1 MPEFVHVFQAGRMNK
16 DLDERLVPNGEYRD
30 ALNLDLANSDNG
42 NAGSL
47 KNVPGNSQLR
57 GKPQWNNNY
66 IDSLTNA
73 KCIGSFTDD
82 KSDKIY
88 WFITSTEA
96 DCIAEYTFKNG
107 KIEPVIVD
115 TNNVLNFSS
124 QYLITAINIIDNL
137 LFWTDNNSEPKT
149 INIDK
154 FKRGSVNFVTQ
165 TKIPSYDS
173 TSQTYSANLN
183 GRPDFVEADV
193 TVIKKSPL
201 TALTLDMSASSRG
214 DSPGTGTNLV
224 TYGVYNPGTSNNRV
238 NFTYATDAL
247 VPLIR
252 ESLPTRYDW
261 QTNIDEDATYYDSS
275 SLNGWDG
282 YLSLNFQNSS
292 LPLNTWRVG
301 DTVILTFD
309 SSDVSFTDQE
319 YSVSIR
325 LVQDFTGIGLWW
337 KAEIQAI
344 SSDIGTFDN
353 GSGGIQTL
361 TWEALLEEE
370 DAMFED
376 VFPRFAYRWKYIDNE
391 YSTFSPFSE
400 VAFLGGEFSYES
412 REGYNIGM
420 INNIRKLILKD
431 IEWGDDSVEE
441 VDILYKESNSSAVYI
456 VDTLLKDESY
466 DTASPP
472 ALITE
477 FEVETE
483 LIGALVESNQILRP
497 WDNVPRKAQA
507 QEMIGNR
514 IVYGNYLQNYN
525 VPTTQLTLSSIS
537 NEYNINNVGKPL
549 FSVKSMRT
557 YQAGIVY
564 IDKYGRETPVFTN
577 KEAGTQLSIA
587 SSSGFNRLIAQ
598 PSNDPPSFATHYKVF
613 LKETSNEYYN
623 LALDRY
629 YDAEDGN
636 VWLSFPSSERNKI
649 SEESYLIAKK
659 QHDNNIPI
667 SKTTRYRVM
676 SISNEAPDFI
686 KTVGLSLGT
695 ESVVSQS
702 SMEVGSLG
710 FAFVGPNP
718 STNPQFAPN
727 FAGNKVVFAV
737 GNFVSDEYDV
747 QDYKVVSQPTDST
760 TLYELSL
767 DRGIGADAAFL
778 ASVSVGSNFSI
789 RIIGDKE
796 ETKPEYQGRFFVK
809 IPRDIEFDAN
819 IMKSFQALD
828 PEYSILGSI
837 SFTLSNNGNQGEVG
851 PGRNFQFGY
860 YWIDW
865 GNNYSTSGSGN
876 NNGITRFHYVA
887 GKGVWMDG
895 ERVTGGAPSPPE
907 GPIGSYINNP
917 GGVLPGQ
924 YDFFQNFGPIT
935 NGSEY
940 FGYSYVGIKGD
951 GDNVPPKYID
961 SMSGTAP
968 GPLGPIVI
976 PGSYATSRPV
986 SPNGFLATGN
996 SVRFLYEPDGEVSE
1010 IYTIEEAYGFWHKR
1024 GETNEGEHRN
1034 FSYTVLYRL
1043 DRPVFWQYAPGFN
1056 GNSSYTEH
1064 LEAAADIVIQAVKP
1078 VVPKGERLLTSNNP
1092 AIFETEPKEAVDL
1105 DLYYQAS
1112 DSLAIANYKNPVE
1125 LKWYN
1130 CFSYGNGVESNR
1142 IRDDYNAVTIDKGA
1156 TVSSILADPYG
1167 EERKGSGFIFSQI
1180 YNSTSGINRLNQ
1192 FIQAQPITKDL
1203 NPVYGTI
1210 QKLHARDTDLI
1221 TLCEDKCFRVLANK
1235 DALFNADGNSN
1246 ITSNN
1251 NVLGQATP
1259 YAGEFGISK
1268 NPESF
1273 ADYGFRLYFTDK
1285 NRGTV
1290 LRLSRDG
1297 LTEISNKG
1305 MGDFFADVLK
1315 LNGTLLGTYD
1325 ADNGLY
1331 NLSLPTLGSEWNT
1344 KLNPIQS
1351 DNLSTACEDSVQNP
1365 PATENYVHTTVSFK
1379 ESVDGWTSRKSF
1391 MPESGVSLNDR
1402 YFTFKEGLIW
1412 VHGEN
1417 PLYNNFYGEQYV
1429 SSFNVLVN
1437 DSPNIVKGY
1446 TALNYSGT
1454 KSRELE
1460 YEKNNTD
1467 EWYSIAEVN
1476 AEGWRPTSTR
1486 IKNAGWYVNYVR
1498 TNLEAG
1504 EIKEFENKEGKYFN
1518 HIKTLA
1524 VCGEAF
1530 GLGYST
1536 ETTSDPQNYLL
1547 TTFIDF
1553 NCSNTGSSTDP
1564 DEELRLWTDW
1574 DQIVGVNDITIAR
1587 ETDAANAK
1595 CIIEGF
1601 YNVSSDYTNIIK
1613 DGIEFKYFAT
1623 AGLQVGTQLYD
1634 YNTEQPLT
1642 AAGLGLYVPSTT
1654 RVEIP
1659 NDAALDPNN
1668 TSVNPPDNYDFIIYN
1683 SSGIIT
1689 EIVQYNTINV
1699 FCSESGTGP
1708 LTFEVTTTA
1717 TSTSVELPYDSTGTY
1732 SGIINWGDG
1741 STSTNSY
1748 AGRTHT
1754 YTDTGV
1760 YTIQISGRSSKIVF
1774 GNLTNSIASLY
1785 TKLVQFGDPMQF
1797 ERLSFGAISNS
1808 NHGAINMDFSEV
1820 LDIPSF
1826 AANANIDYLL
1836 SGSLNQYIYVN
1847 NFNNIEAWNVSNVT
1861 SMQSCFY
1868 VNLTFNQPL
1877 NSWNVSGVTTMFD
1890 MFAGARDFNQPLNSW
1905 NVSNVTNMGG
1915 MFRGIVGPM

>member
-1 MPEFVHVFQAGRMNK
+1 MPEFVHVFQSGRMNK

-47 KNVPGNSQLR
+47 KNVRGNLQLR

-88 WFITSTEA
+88 WFVTSDEA
-96 DCIAEYTFKNG
+96 DCIAEYTFKTA

-173 TSQTYSANLN
+173 ISQTYSANLT
-183 GRPDFVEADV
+183 GRPNFIEADV

-201 TALTLDMSASSRG
+201 AALTLDMSASSRG

-224 TYGVYNPGTSNNRV
+224 TYGVYNPGASENRI
-238 NFTYATDAL
+238 NFTYAPDST
-247 VPLIR
+247 VSLIR

-261 QTNIDEDATYYDSS
+261 QTNIDGDATYYNNS

-282 YLSLNFQNSS
+282 YLFLNFISSS
-292 LPLNTWRVG
+292 LPQNTWRVG

-309 SSDVSFTDQE
+309 SSDLPFTDQE
-319 YSVSIR
+319 YSVSVR
-325 LVQDFTGIGLWW
+325 LVEDLNGNGINW

-344 SSDIGTFDN
+344 SSDIGTFVDGN
-353 GSGGIQTL
+353 GDIREL

-431 IEWGDDSVEE
+431 IEWGNDSVEE

-466 DTASPP
+466 DTSG

-507 QEMIGNR
+507 QEIIGNR

-537 NEYNINNVGKPL
+537 NEYNPDNIGKPL

-587 SSSGFNRLIAQ
+587 SSSSFNRLIAQ
-598 PSNDPPSFATHYKVF
+598 PTNTPPSFATHYKVF

-649 SEESYLIAKK
+649 SEESYLITKK
-659 QHDNNIPI
+659 QHDNSQPVT
-667 SKTTRYRVM
+667 SLSRYRIL

-686 KTVGLSLGT
+686 KTVKSALSSSG
-695 ESVVSQS
+695 VKNQS
-702 SMEVGSLG
+702 PISAGALG
-710 FAFVGPNP
+710 FAFEGPSP
-718 STNPQFAPN
+718 EVDPQFGPRFN
-727 FAGNKVVFAV
+727 GNKITFSL
-737 GNFVSDEYDV
+737 GNFTSDFYEV
-747 QDYKVVSQPTDST
+747 QLLRVVNVTGADA
-760 TLYELSL
+760 LYELSL
-767 DRGIGADAAFL
+767 KKGIGADAEFL
-778 ASVSVGSNFSI
+778 TNVGVGSIYNINIFE
-789 RIIGDKE
+789 DKE
-796 ETKPEYQGRFFVK
+796 ETSPEYQGRFFVK
-809 IPRDIEFDAN
+809 IPRDFSFDSN
-819 IMKSFQALD
+819 IMESFQALD
-828 PEYSILGSI
+828 PQYSILGVQ
-837 SFTLSNNGNQGEVG
+837 SFTLNGGATPAG
-851 PGRNFQFGY
+851 DATHGA
-860 YWIDW
+860 YWLDW
-865 GNNYSTSGSGN
+865 GNDYRGTPTKTYVGGIGN
-876 NNGITRFHYVA
+876 WMNGWPF
-887 GKGVWMDG
+887 G
-895 ERVTGGAPSPPE
+895 PSPQPSS
-907 GPIGSYINNP
+907 GPIGSWINNP
-917 GGVLPGQ
+917 EPNGTE
-924 YDFFQNFGPIT
+924 FFLNQGPIT
-935 NGSEY
+935 KNSK
-940 FGYSYVGIKGD
+940 YVGFNWAGVRGP
-951 GDNVPPKYID
+951 GDNVPPKYIN
-961 SMSGTAP
+961 SMFGSAP
-968 GPLGPIVI
+968 GPLDPD
-976 PGSYATSRPV
+976 AEANRTSRVITPD
-986 SPNGFLATGN
+986 GFLTTGA
-996 SVRFLYEPDGEVSE
+996 SIRFLNLTTQEQSGVYIIDKAQGYWHRRGTASE
-1010 IYTIEEAYGFWHKR
+1010 
-1024 GETNEGEHRN
+1024 EGEERN
-1034 FSYTVLYRL
+1034 FG
-1043 DRPVFWQYAPGFN
+1043 YAILLQLNREVEESWAPDPN
-1056 GNSSYTEH
+1056 TAYNSMIT
-1064 LEAAADIVIQAVKP
+1064 AATNIAIQAVIP
-1078 VVPKGERLLTSNNP
+1078 VIPEGNRLLTSNNP

-1112 DSLAIANYKNPVE
+1112 DSLAIANYNNPVE
-1125 LKWYN
+1125 LEWYN
-1130 CFSYGNGVESNR
+1130 CFSYGNGAESNR

-1315 LNGTLLGTYD
+1315 INNNLLGTYD

-1331 NLSLPTLGSEWNT
+1331 NLTLPVLGPEWNT

-1351 DNLSTACEDSVQNP
+1351 DNLSTACEDNLQNP
-1365 PATENYVHTTVSFK
+1365 PETEDYVHTTVSFK

-1402 YFTFKEGLIW
+1402 YFTFNEGLIW
-1412 VHGEN
+1412 AHGQGS
-1417 PLYNNFYGEQYV
+1417 LYNNFYGEQYV

-1437 DSPNIVKGY
+1437 DSPNVVKGY

-1486 IKNAGWYVNYVR
+1486 IKNPGWYVNYVR

-1518 HIKTLA
+1518 YIKTLA

-1536 ETTSDPQNYLL
+1536 GTTSDPQNYLL

-1574 DQIVGVNDITIAR
+1574 DQIVGVNDITIAL
-1587 ETDAANAK
+1587 ETVAADAK

-1601 YNVSSDYTNIIK
+1601 YNISSDYTNIIK

-1642 AAGLGLYVPSTT
+1642 TAGLGLYVPPTT

-1699 FCSESGTGP
+1699 FCSESFTGP
-1708 LTFEVTTTA
+1708 LTFKVTTTA

-1754 YTDTGV
+1754 YTDTGI

-1836 SGSLNQYIYVN
+1836 SGSQSQNIYVN

-1868 VNLTFNQPL
+1868 LNLTFNQPL

-1915 MFRGIVGPM
+1915 MFRGIEGPM

>member
-47 KNVPGNSQLR
+47 KNVAGNTQLR
-57 GKPQWNNNY
+57 GKPQWDNNY

-73 KCIGSFTDD
+73 KCIGSFVDD

-96 DCIAEYTFKNG
+96 DCIAEYQFSG
-107 KIEPVIVD
+107 GQIRPVIVD

-154 FKRGSVNFVTQ
+154 FKKGSVNFVTH
-165 TKIPSYDS
+165 TKIPSYNS
-173 TSQTYSANLN
+173 TSQTYSANLT
-183 GRPDFVEADV
+183 GRPNFNEADV

-201 TALTLDMSASSRG
+201 TALTLGMSASSRG
-214 DSPGTGTNLV
+214 DRPGTGTNNV
-224 TYGVYNPGTSNNRV
+224 NYGIYNPTGASNNRL
-238 NFTYATDAL
+238 NFTYATSTGS
-247 VPLIR
+247 PLIR

-261 QTNIDEDATYYDSS
+261 VTNTALDANYYAGS
-275 SLNGWDG
+275 GIAFWDG
-282 YLSLNFQNSS
+282 YINLNFSGTS
-292 LPLNTWRVG
+292 LPPNTWRIG
-301 DTVILTFD
+301 DTIILTFD
-309 SSDVSFTDQE
+309 SSDFAFTDQK
-319 YSVSIR
+319 YTVSVR
-325 LVQDFTGIGLWW
+325 LTEDLTEAGISW
-337 KAEIQAI
+337 KTEIQAI
-344 SSDIGTFDN
+344 SSDIGTFSD
-353 GSGGIQTL
+353 GSGGIQRL
-361 TWEALLEEE
+361 PWEALLQEEN
-370 DAMFED
+370 AMFED

-431 IEWGDDSVEE
+431 IDWGYLGVEE

-456 VDTLLKDESY
+456 VDTLVKDESY
-466 DTASPP
+466 DASGN
-472 ALITE
+472 LITE

-507 QEMIGNR
+507 QEIIGNR

-525 VPTTQLTLSSIS
+525 VPTTSLTLSSIS
-537 NEYNINNVGKPL
+537 NEYNAANVGKPT

-587 SSSGFNRLIAQ
+587 SSSGFNRLNVK
-598 PSNDPPSFATHYKVF
+598 PTNDPPSFATHYKVF

-636 VWLSFPSSERNKI
+636 VWLSFPSSERNKV

-659 QHDNNIPI
+659 QHDNNVPVA
-667 SKTTRYRVM
+667 SLSRYRIM

-686 KTVGLSLGT
+686 KTVGISLGT
-695 ESVVSQS
+695 ESVKNES
-702 SMEVGSLG
+702 SISIGTLG
-710 FAFVGPNP
+710 LAFIGPNP
-718 STNPQFAPN
+718 EANPQFAPN
-727 FAGNKVVFAV
+727 FAGNKVVFSL
-737 GNFVSDEYDV
+737 GNFISDEYEV
-747 QDYKVVSQPTDST
+747 QDYKVVNNPTAST
-760 TLYELSL
+760 TLYELSI
-767 DRGIGADAAFL
+767 DRGIGVDADFL
-778 ASVSVGSNFSI
+778 TNVGVGDTYSI

-796 ETKPEYQGRFFVK
+796 ENKPEYQGRFFVK
-809 IPRDIEFDAN
+809 IPRDIQFDAN
-819 IMKSFQALD
+819 ITESFQAID
-828 PEYSILGSI
+828 PEYSVLGSI
-837 SFTLSNNGNQGEVG
+837 NFKFDGPRGNVGETGG
-851 PGRNFQFGY
+851 PNDFSPQGY

-865 GNNYSTSGSGN
+865 GGEYQTGGRDNYIAGSGVWLSSTDIPGDQPTLPIVN
-876 NNGITRFHYVA
+876 PLGNGIFL
-887 GKGVWMDG
+887 
-895 ERVTGGAPSPPE
+895 P
-907 GPIGSYINNP
+907 P
-917 GGVLPGQ
+917 GGEA
-924 YDFFQNFGPIT
+924 FFYNFGPIT
-935 NGSEY
+935 NNSKY
-940 FGYSYVGIKGD
+940 FGYSYAKFKGD
-951 GDNVPPKYID
+951 NDNVPPAYID
-961 SMSGTAP
+961 AMSGAAP
-968 GPLGPIVI
+968 GPLLPRDNQNGKANVTR
-976 PGSYATSRPV
+976 AV
-986 SPNGFLATGN
+986 APNGLLQAGS
-996 SVRFLYEPDGEVSE
+996 SVRFMHIDNGNKSE
-1010 IYTIEEAYGFWHKR
+1010 IYVIVKALGFWHTR
-1024 GETNEGEHRN
+1024 SISEEGDDRN
-1034 FSYTVLYRL
+1034 YSYSVLYEL
-1043 DRPVFWQYAPGFN
+1043 DRPVIWQEAPGFDPSDN
-1056 GNSSYTEH
+1056 YTEH
-1064 LEAAADIVIQAVKP
+1064 LLSAVQIVIQAVKP
-1078 VVPKGERLLTSNNP
+1078 VVPRGERLLTSNNP
-1092 AIFETEPKEAVDL
+1092 AIFETEPKEAIDL

-1112 DSLAIANYKNPVE
+1112 DSLAIANYKNEIE
-1125 LKWYN
+1125 LGWYN
-1130 CFSYGNGVESNR
+1130 CFSYGNGAESNR
-1142 IRDDYNAVTIDKGA
+1142 IRDDYNAVTIDKGP

-1180 YNSTSGINRLNQ
+1180 YNSTSGLNRLNQ

-1203 NPVYGTI
+1203 NPIYGTI

-1297 LTEISNKG
+1297 LTEISTKG
-1305 MGDFFADVLK
+1305 MGDFFSDVLK
-1315 LNGTLLGTYD
+1315 LNGSLLGTYD

-1331 NLSLPTLGSEWNT
+1331 NLTLPVLGPEWNT

-1351 DNLSTACEDSVQNP
+1351 DNLLTACEDNEQNTP
-1365 PATENYVHTTVSFK
+1365 NTEDYVHTTVSFK

-1391 MPESGVSLNDR
+1391 MPESGVSLNDK
-1402 YFTFKEGLIW
+1402 YFTFSEGLIW
-1412 VHGEN
+1412 SHGDN
-1417 PLYNNFYGEQYV
+1417 KLYNNFYGEQYV

-1437 DSPNIVKGY
+1437 DAPNVVKGY
-1446 TALNYSGT
+1446 TALNYTGT

-1460 YEKNNTD
+1460 YEKASTN

-1476 AEGWRPTSTR
+1476 AGGWQPTSTR
-1486 IKNAGWYVNYVR
+1486 IKNPGWYVNYVR

-1504 EIKEFENKEGKYFN
+1504 EVKEFENKEGKYFN
-1518 HIKTLA
+1518 YIKTLA

-1536 ETTSDPQNYLL
+1536 ATTSDPQNYLL
-1547 TTFIDF
+1547 NTFIDF

-1564 DEELRLWTDW
+1564 DEELTLWTDW
-1574 DQIVGVNDITIAR
+1574 NQIIGVNDVTIAL
-1587 ETDAANAK
+1587 ETTASNAK
-1595 CIIEGF
+1595 CIIDGF
-1601 YNVSSDYTNIIK
+1601 YNTSSDYTNIAK
-1613 DGIEFKYFAT
+1613 DKIEFKYFAA
-1623 AGLQVGTQLYD
+1623 AGLVVGTPLYD
-1634 YNTEQPLT
+1634 YDTNQPLT
-1642 AAGLGLYVPSTT
+1642 IAGLGLYVPPTT
-1654 RVEIP
+1654 RVQVP

-1668 TSVNPPDNYDFIIYN
+1668 SSVTPPDNYDIIIYN

-1689 EIVQYNTINV
+1689 EIVQYNTLAA
-1699 FCSESGTGP
+1699 CS
-1708 LTFEVTTTA
+1708 
-1717 TSTSVELPYDSTGTY
+1717 
-1732 SGIINWGDG
+1732 
-1741 STSTNSY
+1741 
-1748 AGRTHT
+1748 
-1754 YTDTGV
+1754 
-1760 YTIQISGRSSKIVF
+1760 
-1774 GNLTNSIASLY
+1774 
-1785 TKLVQFGDPMQF
+1785 
-1797 ERLSFGAISNS
+1797 
-1808 NHGAINMDFSEV
+1808 
-1820 LDIPSF
+1820 
-1826 AANANIDYLL
+1826 
-1836 SGSLNQYIYVN
+1836 
-1847 NFNNIEAWNVSNVT
+1847 
-1861 SMQSCFY
+1861 
-1868 VNLTFNQPL
+1868 
-1877 NSWNVSGVTTMFD
+1877 
-1890 MFAGARDFNQPLNSW
+1890 
-1905 NVSNVTNMGG
+1905 
-1915 MFRGIVGPM
+1915 